1 MARDLALAIGTGTKD
16 YQCDCGPSSVAVPAA
31 PVEAEPPA
39 RGLAPVLDQ
48 ALPLPSATL
57 QEVTDFLTA
66 SRDVGFRSVCV
77 QPVWAALAVRMLRG
91 SATRAAA
98 FIGFPQAT
106 ALTPTKCLE
115 AELLLRNGIKELTMM
130 ADIGAL
136 RSGDLDA
143 VYIDIKAVAG
153 VAACRDA
160 RLNVFLELPLLDER
174 RKLEACVVAKLAGAA
189 AVMSATG
196 FNESNAEPAD
206 IGLMSHVVGGE
217 LDVVAA
223 GGVHSAAAVRRMLA
237 AGAHRVCTSHG
248 LEIVGGA

>member
-1 MARDLALAIGTGTKD
+1 MASELALAIGTGTAD
-16 YQCDCGPSSVAVPAA
+16 PRCNCGPSPVPAS

-39 RGLAPVLDQ
+39 RDLAPVLDQ
-48 ALPLPSATL
+48 ALPMPSASL
-57 QEVTDFLTA
+57 EEVTEFLSA
-66 SRDVGFRSVCV
+66 SRDAGFRSVCV
-77 QPVWAALAVRMLRG
+77 QPVWAALAARMLRK
-91 SATRAAA
+91 STTCAAA
-98 FIGFPQAT
+98 FIGFPQST

-115 AELLLRNGIKELTMM
+115 AELLLRNGIRELTMM

-143 VYIDIKAVAG
+143 AYIDIKAVAR

-189 AVMSATG
+189 AVLSATG
-196 FNESNAEPAD
+196 FDDSNAEPAD
-206 IGLMSHVVGGE
+206 IGLMRHVVGGE

-223 GGVHSAAAVRRMLA
+223 GGVHSAAEVRRMLA
-237 AGAHRVCTSHG
+237 AGADRVCTSYG
-248 LEIVGGA
+248 LAIVGRA